1 MGGACE
7 KGWLQSFN
15 YELHISDLKHEFNS
29 NLVPIG
35 RVKAGIFYHRAL
47 LFKVRKDTICK

>member
-35 RVKAGIFYHRAL
+35 RVKAGIFYHRTL